1 MAHTS
6 QPDFSLP
13 EPTEPLPSL
22 TAVEQSSIIRSG
34 RLVKGRELYLVQFQL
49 HEDEEQL
56 ECSWSPRGAGT
67 ICT

>member
-1 MAHTS
+1 MAHAS
-6 QPDFSLP
+6 QPDLSLP

-22 TAVEQSSIIRSG
+22 TAVEQFSITRTA

-49 HEDEEQL
+49 HESEEQL

>member
-1 MAHTS
+1 MAHS
-6 QPDFSLP
+6 PNHDLALP

-22 TAVEQSSIIRSG
+22 TAVEQFSIIRSA
-34 RLVKGRELYLVQFQL
+34 RLVKGRDLYLVQFQL

-56 ECSWSPRGAGT
+56 KCSWSPRGAGT